1 MAHDKSTT
9 ENHSEAGGNRRF
21 RMPKLFAD
29 SDDTAPETEETAERI
44 AQRASALGVTLPAP
58 MDEEVIVAANRP
70 YEGAPRASVLRM
82 SPEEAAAE
90 MKAEAAA
97 SSLEARTATATSS
110 ATATATS
117 FTNAAAVP
125 AKVAPAQTSQN
136 NTTRADAN
144 PVVAARNDAEHSVN
158 TDDVTSLS
166 GTSTQN
172 MVGQG
177 VARLVP
183 SASAASA
190 SLAVPARLEA
200 AAGTAALTQPEPGES
215 AARNERATP
224 TDLPAE
230 TKRVLEAG
238 GHVLRK
244 LDSLESGME
253 LMTRLMQEICDRGTA
268 QEKVFDTLHSELQD
282 YKNDFIYEHLKP
294 VVRPLLFLYDS
305 LEQFEDE
312 LAQQERPQV
321 DERRRGLSPA
331 LVRQNMAFFREQ
343 LVEALRI
350 CEVTP
355 MQTPEGV
362 FDPKCHKAVDIAL
375 VEQEQE
381 NMIQR
386 VVRSGWYLNGHVFR
400 PAEVVVGRTTADY
413 NAQIWNYGHGK
424 NGERPASGAHPDVSA
439 TTGNA

>member
-9 ENHSEAGGNRRF
+9 EHHSDAGGNRRF
-21 RMPKLFAD
+21 RLPKLFAD
-29 SDDTAPETEETAERI
+29 SDDTAPGTEETAERI
-44 AQRASALGVTLPAP
+44 AQRANALGVTLPAP
-58 MDEEVIVAANRP
+58 VAEDIIVAANRP
-70 YEGAPRASVLRM
+70 YEGAPRAAVLRM

-97 SSLEARTATATSS
+97 AAPEARNVTANASANATAAPGKIDQDKVSQAH
-110 ATATATS
+110 ATQTDITQTDS
-117 FTNAAAVP
+117 
-125 AKVAPAQTSQN
+125 AQTDSAHIE
-136 NTTRADAN
+136 TTAAMTAPSAVHKPTDAD
-144 PVVAARNDAEHSVN
+144 DAPP
-158 TDDVTSLS
+158 LS
-166 GTSTQN
+166 GTTQDI
-172 MVGQG
+172 VSLG
-177 VARLVP
+177 VASPTISTTPVNSITPVASTTLT
-183 SASAASA
+183 ASAKP
-190 SLAVPARLEA
+190 VE
-200 AAGTAALTQPEPGES
+200 
-215 AARNERATP
+215 
-224 TDLPAE
+224 LPIGPQ
-230 TKRVLEAG
+230 RVLER
-238 GHVLRK
+238 VLETDPHMMQK
-244 LDSLESGME
+244 LTNLEERME
-253 LMTRLMQEICDRGTA
+253 SMNRLLQEICDRGTA

-343 LVEALRI
+343 LVEALHI

-375 VEQEQE
+375 VEPEQE
-381 NMIQR
+381 NHIQR

-400 PAEVVVGRTTADY
+400 PAEVVVGKTTAEY

-424 NGERPASGAHPDVSA
+424 NGDKPASA
-439 TTGNA
+439 TPASTQAVGGDA